1 MAPMSWNRRMNSG
14 PASTGLLDTSV
25 VVDLNKLPPSV
36 LPTTSLISAITLAEL
51 LQGVHLA
58 NGPVQRAIRLERIR
72 AVEASFPE
80 PLSFDSAAARE
91 YATLVAL
98 VLGAGRNPKPRR
110 LDLMIAAT
118 AAAIKVPV
126 FTRNA
131 KDLAGLHNRLK
142 VISV

>member
-1 MAPMSWNRRMNSG
+1 MNSG

-25 VVDLNKLPPSV
+25 VIDLNKLPPSV

-118 AAAIKVPV
+118 AAAIKVPI

>member
-1 MAPMSWNRRMNSG
+1 MNSG
-14 PASTGLLDTSV
+14 PAPTGLLDTSV
-25 VVDLNKLPPSV
+25 VIDLNKLPPSV

-118 AAAIKVPV
+118 AAAIKVPI